1 MLFQCN
7 TRNKDSIPH
16 ICRVQSWGIWSIQ
29 IRLLE
34 VNQNWKWTINNDVS
48 SRRRLAV
55 SNPIDWL
62 TKRHHRSHFP
72 VQFPNTL
79 HLSIYS
85 SINPI
90 SQGKEDLFFTIVCP
104 LRYPI
109 KDGRII
115 QRTMLSFT
123 IIPVSLNVSRNN
135 CLCLN
140 RMLKLRQLWKLINR
154 RKYRKL
160 IARFKPKKTL
170 LCSQLRNFVQPDS
183 RLRIHWTNS
192 WLL

>member
-34 VNQNWKWTINNDVS
+34 VNQNGKWTINNDVS

-79 HLSIYS
+79 HLSIHS

-90 SQGKEDLFFTIVCP
+90 SQGKADLFFTIVCP

-115 QRTMLSFT
+115 QRTMCSLQYDHLEDVRGSWESCT
-123 IIPVSLNVSRNN
+123 QIEEEYDDTHMTHTCRPSWVCAERRAEPIITRVFLATNKLFPWRV
-135 CLCLN
+135 
-140 RMLKLRQLWKLINR
+140 RML
-154 RKYRKL
+154 
-160 IARFKPKKTL
+160 
-170 LCSQLRNFVQPDS
+170 
-183 RLRIHWTNS
+183 H
-192 WLL
+192 